1 MLCGMGS
8 TRDQTSM
15 PALET
20 QSLNPGL
27 SRKSPEVFIL
37 KSFLEYLNGPPG
49 LRNADVMDKFIVEPR
64 FSLNSY
70 SFVFSWN

>member
-20 QSLNPGL
+20 QSLNPWTI
-27 SRKSPEVFIL
+27 KEV
-37 KSFLEYLNGPPG
+37 P
-49 LRNADVMDKFIVEPR
+49 RNLHFEKLPR
-64 FSLNSY
+64 IS
-70 SFVFSWN
+70 